1 MDNPHFRTSLVSLGH
16 ISLNLP
22 EQFPVIIKNI
32 VSRKVVKDLLMKDQT
47 ETTLQD
53 DVWVEEEDLPPE
65 TRCKVKITFLK
76 LALVPIIT
84 GSAST
89 PLVYFTGGTQL
100 FLF

>member
-76 LALVPIIT
+76 LPLVTIIT
-84 GSAST
+84 
-89 PLVYFTGGTQL
+89 PL